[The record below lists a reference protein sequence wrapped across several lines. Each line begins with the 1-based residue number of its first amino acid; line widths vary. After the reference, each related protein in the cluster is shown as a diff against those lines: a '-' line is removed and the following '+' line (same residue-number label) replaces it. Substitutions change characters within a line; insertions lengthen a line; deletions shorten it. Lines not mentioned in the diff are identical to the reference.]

1 MNVTE
6 IVQSAGWKNFMAK
19 LYGIGASVVILG
31 ALFKIQHIPGGGIM
45 ITAGLLV
52 EAVIF
57 FFSAFEPLH
66 EELDWTLVYP
76 ELAGMT
82 DPDELDEY
90 KDEALASRG
99 GVTLEKFDDL
109 FKQADIQPET
119 ITKLGEGLSGLHKT
133 AANIV
138 DISNASVA
146 TQEYLTN
153 IKAAADSVSTLTN
166 NYSQSTNDLALSVS
180 SLSDTYNKTAELIST
195 SGKEIAQKFAT
206 SGSNLASS
214 YTDLSSKLKSDYE
227 NISQGNKGFTDQLAT
242 LNKNLQE
249 LNSAYEHQIK
259 GTTEHMKGSDEVYK
273 GLEHMLKQLKSSVE
287 ETEKYKEEMSK
298 LSKNLSDLNNIYGN
312 MLTAMTVK

>member
-1 MNVTE
+1 MNITE

-31 ALFKIQHIPGGGIM
+31 ALFKIQHIPGGGLM
-45 ITAGLLV
+45 ITIGLLT

-119 ITKLGEGLSGLHKT
+119 ITKLGDGLSGLHKT
-133 AANIV
+133 AASIV

-153 IKAAADSVSTLTN
+153 VKAAADSVSTLTN

-180 SLSDTYNKTAELIST
+180 SLSDTYNKTAELISS
-195 SGKEIAQKFAT
+195 SGKEIADKFLQ
-206 SGSNLASS
+206 SGNSLAGS
-214 YTDLSSKLKSDYE
+214 YDSIT
-227 NISQGNKGFTDQLAT
+227 QGNKGYADQMTT
-242 LNKNLQE
+242 LNKNLQD
-249 LNSAYEHQIK
+249 LNSAYEQQIK
-259 GTTEHMKGSDEVYK
+259 GSTEHMKGSEEVYK
-273 GLEHMLKQLKSSVE
+273 GLEHMLQQLKSSVE
-287 ETEKYKEEMSK
+287 ETEKYKEEMTK
-298 LSKNLSDLNNIYGN
+298 LSQNLSDLNNIYGN

>member
-1 MNVTE
+1 MNITE

-31 ALFKIQHIPGGGIM
+31 ALFKIQHIPGGGLM
-45 ITAGLLV
+45 ITIGLMT
-52 EAVIF
+52 EAIIF

-119 ITKLGEGLSGLHKT
+119 ITKLGDGLSGLHKT

-138 DISNASVA
+138 DISEASVA
-146 TQEYLTN
+146 TREYLDN
-153 IKAAADSVSTLTN
+153 VKAAADSVSTLTN

-180 SLSDTYNKTAELIST
+180 SLSDTYNKTAELISS
-195 SGKEIAQKFAT
+195 SGKEIADKFMQ
-206 SGSNLASS
+206 SGNSLAGS
-214 YTDLSSKLKSDYE
+214 YDSIT
-227 NISQGNKGFTDQLAT
+227 QGNQGYADQLAA

-249 LNSAYEHQIK
+249 LNSAYEQQIK
-259 GTTEHMKGSDEVYK
+259 GTTEHMRGSDEVYK
-273 GLEHMLKQLKSSVE
+273 GLEHMLQQLKSSVE
-287 ETEKYKEEMSK
+287 ETEKYKEEMGK
-298 LSKNLSDLNNIYGN
+298 LTKNLADLNNIYGN

>member
-1 MNVTE
+1 MNITE

-19 LYGIGASVVILG
+19 LYGIGASIVILG
-31 ALFKIQHIPGGGIM
+31 ALFKIQHIPGGGLM
-45 ITAGLLV
+45 ITAGLLT

-99 GVTLEKFDDL
+99 GITLEKFDDL

-119 ITKLGEGLSGLHKT
+119 ITKLGDGLSGLHKT
-133 AANIV
+133 AARIV
-138 DISNASVA
+138 DISEASVA

-153 IKAAADSVSTLTN
+153 VKAAADSVSTLTN

-180 SLSDTYNKTAELIST
+180 SLSEYSTIVCPLI
-195 SGKEIAQKFAT
+195 IASVKV
-206 SGSNLASS
+206 SS
-214 YTDLSSKLKSDYE
+214 YGRLPR
-227 NISQGNKGFTDQLAT
+227 
-242 LNKNLQE
+242 
-249 LNSAYEHQIK
+249 
-259 GTTEHMKGSDEVYK
+259 
-273 GLEHMLKQLKSSVE
+273 
-287 ETEKYKEEMSK
+287 
-298 LSKNLSDLNNIYGN
+298 
-312 MLTAMTVK
+312 

>member
-1 MNVTE
+1 MNITE

-19 LYGIGASVVILG
+19 LYGIGASIVILG

-45 ITAGLLV
+45 ITAGLLT

-99 GVTLEKFDDL
+99 GVTLDKFDDL

-138 DISNASVA
+138 DISQASVA
-146 TQEYLTN
+146 TQEYLEN
-153 IKAAADSVSTLTN
+153 VKAAADSVSTLTN

-195 SGKEIAQKFAT
+195 SGKEIAEKFML
-206 SGSNLASS
+206 SGNSLASS
-214 YTDLSSKLKSDYE
+214 YEGITE
-227 NISQGNKGFTDQLAT
+227 GNKGFADQLAT
-242 LNKNLQE
+242 LNKNLAE
-249 LNSAYEHQIK
+249 LNSAYEQQIR
-259 GTTEHMKGSDEVYK
+259 GTTEHMRGSDEVYK
-273 GLEHMLKQLKSSVE
+273 GLENMLNQLKSSVE
-287 ETEKYKEEMSK
+287 ETERYKEEMNK
-298 LSKNLSDLNNIYGN
+298 LTKNLSDLNNIYGN
-312 MLTAMTVK
+312 MLTAMTVR

>member
-1 MNVTE
+1 MNITE

-31 ALFKIQHIPGGGIM
+31 ALFKIQHIPGGGLM

-119 ITKLGEGLSGLHKT
+119 ITKLGDGLSGLHKT

-138 DISNASVA
+138 DISEASVA

-153 IKAAADSVSTLTN
+153 VKAAADSVSTLTN
-166 NYSQSTNDLALSVS
+166 NYSQSTNDLAISVS

-195 SGKEIAQKFAT
+195 SGKEIADKFVQ

-214 YTDLSSKLKSDYE
+214 YESIT
-227 NISQGNKGFTDQLAT
+227 QGNQGYADQVGT

-273 GLEHMLKQLKSSVE
+273 GLEHMLQQLKSSVE
-287 ETEKYKEEMSK
+287 ETEKYKEEMSN
-298 LSKNLSDLNNIYGN
+298 SARTW
-312 MLTAMTVK
+312 LT

>member
-1 MNVTE
+1 MNITE

-19 LYGIGASVVILG
+19 LYGIGASIVILG
-31 ALFKIQHIPGGGIM
+31 ALFKIQHIPGGGVA
-45 ITAGLLV
+45 ITCGLLT
-52 EAVIF
+52 ECIIF

-138 DISNASVA
+138 DISQASVA

-153 IKAAADSVSTLTN
+153 VKAAADSVSTLTN

-180 SLSDTYNKTAELIST
+180 SLSDTYNKTAELISST
-195 SGKEIAQKFAT
+195 GKEIADKFIQ
-206 SGSNLASS
+206 SGNSLAGS
-214 YTDLSSKLKSDYE
+214 YDSIT
-227 NISQGNKGFTDQLAT
+227 QGNKGYADQMTT
-242 LNKNLQE
+242 LNKNLQD
-249 LNSAYEHQIK
+249 LNSAYEQQIR
-259 GTTEHMKGSDEVYK
+259 GTTEHMKGSDEIYK
-273 GLEHMLKQLKSSVE
+273 GLEHMLQQLKSSVE
-287 ETEKYKEEMSK
+287 ETERYKEEMNK
-298 LSKNLSDLNNIYGN
+298 LTKNLSDLNSIYGN